1 MSELTILPPE
11 PMSRE
16 QWLEERRKGIG
27 SSDIGCLV
35 GADPYRGPLDV
46 FLDKTG
52 RNRDGIETRPMR
64 LGRALE
70 PIILA
75 EFVEETGRDARLDG
89 VLAVHPTVPIARA
102 TPDSRLV
109 AEPSGVELKAPGFRQ
124 AGHWGRSWS
133 NEYPEQYLA
142 QCAWQMAVLDLD
154 EWYLAALLGG
164 QDFRVYRIH
173 RDRELEEGLL
183 EAAQRFWKDHVLA
196 DVAPPL
202 DASDAARRFVESRFP
217 VSVKPTRGATPE
229 EEAFIHELA
238 DARSRERAAEADFER
253 IGNVLRESIGEA
265 EAIEL
270 KGLAKLSWKSQRG
283 RTTTDWQAIARAV
296 CPEIPGEIVSA
307 HTSTGNSTRVFR
319 PSGRLFP
326 SRRAEGL
333 E

>member
-1 MSELTILPPE
+1 MSAEPAILLADP

-16 QWLEERRKGIG
+16 AWLLERKKGIG
-27 SSDIGCLV
+27 SSDIAAIV

-52 RNRDGIETRPMR
+52 RDRAGIETRPMR

-75 EFVEETGRDARLDG
+75 EFVEETGREARLDG
-89 VLAVHPTVPIARA
+89 VLAIHRTVPIARA

-109 AEPSGVELKAPGFRQ
+109 AEPAGVELKAPGFRQ

-142 QCAWQMAVLDLD
+142 QCAWQMAVMDLD

-183 EAAQRFWKDHVLA
+183 EAAQRFWRDHVVA

-217 VSVKPTRGATPE
+217 ASVKPARVATPE
-229 EEAFIHELA
+229 EEALIHELA

-253 IGNVLRESIGEA
+253 IGNLLRESIGES

-270 KGLAKLSWKSQRG
+270 KGLAKIGWKSQRG
-283 RTTTDWQAIARAV
+283 RTTTDWKSIVATFTPPADLIAL
-296 CPEIPGEIVSA
+296 
-307 HTSTGNSTRVFR
+307 HTTTGAPSRVFR

-326 SRRAEGL
+326 SRRDEGL

>member
-1 MSELTILPPE
+1 MSAVPAILPADTQ
-11 PMSRE
+11 MSRE
-16 QWLEERRKGIG
+16 EWLFERKKGIG
-27 SSDIGCLV
+27 SSDIAALV
-35 GADPYRGPLDV
+35 SADPYRGPLDV
-46 FLDKTG
+46 WLDKTG
-52 RNRDGIETRPMR
+52 RDRAGIETRPMR

-75 EFVEETGRDARLDG
+75 EFIEETGREARLDG
-89 VLAVHPTVPIARA
+89 VLAVHPTVQIARA

-109 AEPSGVELKAPGFRQ
+109 AEPAGVELKAPGFRQ

-133 NEYPEQYLA
+133 NEYPEQYVA

-202 DASDAARRFVESRFP
+202 DASDAARRYVESRFP
-217 VSVKPTRGATPE
+217 TSVRSARVATPE
-229 EEAFIHELA
+229 EEVLIHELA
-238 DARSRERAAEADFER
+238 DARARERAAEADFER
-253 IGNVLRESIGEA
+253 IGTLLRESIGEA
-265 EAIEL
+265 EAVEL
-270 KGLAKLSWKSQRG
+270 KGLAKIGWKSQRG
-283 RTTTDWQAIARAV
+283 RTTTDWKSIAATFN
-296 CPEIPGEIVSA
+296 PPAELITQ
-307 HTSTGNSTRVFR
+307 HTTTGAPTRVFR

-326 SRRAEGL
+326 SRREEGM